1 MTDRYIAR
9 TGRVQSWLDNPES
22 KLPVSCTVF
31 VVDDSME
38 GPNGIESSWRF
49 VSHALRN
56 AAGVAGHLSKLRPRG
71 EENGKGLVA
80 SGPVSFARVYSVLN
94 ETLQN
99 LFQLRPRGAE
109 KGKGLVASGP
119 VSFAKIY
126 SVLNETLRRG
136 GTYKNGACVIHLDAN
151 HADLEEFVDA
161 SRAEL
166 PWVKKCID
174 ITPEWWNELSESLQ
188 EKIFKA
194 IQAGD
199 IWLNK
204 VKYDKRGNRIYGN
217 VCLEIY
223 LPSRGTCLLQHVQ
236 LGSCNVEDL
245 YPAFTEG
252 MRQLVDLHGRTGVG
266 DTGEYLSPDV
276 DRQVGLGVLGLANFL
291 SLQGVSYAAFGEAL
305 EAVNEG
311 LDVETTPA
319 IVLAREWVGAIA
331 GAAQIAR
338 AAGMDRAFTIAPTAS
353 CSYKYKDLEGFTTAP
368 EIAPPISRVVDR
380 DSGTFG
386 VESFDYG
393 NVEIASDVGW
403 YSYKKVVDEICRTFA
418 NTGLFHGYSFNSWSD
433 VVSYDQAFIQDWL
446 QSPQTSLYYAL
457 QVMPDTLRKDDATAI
472 IEGDDYADIFGF
484 ASEMLDDLDADD
496 NDPFCSSCAE

>member
-1 MTDRYIAR
+1 MTDRFIAR

-31 VVDDSME
+31 VVEDSME
-38 GPNGIESSWRF
+38 GPNGIEASWRF

-56 AAGVAGHLSKLRPRG
+56 AAGVAVHLSKLRPRG

-80 SGPVSFARVYSVLN
+80 SGPVSFAR
-94 ETLQN
+94 
-99 LFQLRPRGAE
+99 
-109 KGKGLVASGP
+109 
-119 VSFAKIY
+119 IY

-161 SRAEL
+161 TRAEL

-174 ITPEWWNELSESLQ
+174 VTKEWWDELSVELQ
-188 EKIFKA
+188 EKIFKG

-204 VKYDKRGNRIYGN
+204 VKYNQRGERIYGN

-236 LGSCNVEDL
+236 LGACNVEDL
-245 YPAFTEG
+245 RPAFIEG

-266 DTGEYLSPDV
+266 DTGEYLSPEV

-291 SLQGVSYAAFGEAL
+291 RIHGVSYAAFGEAL
-305 EAVNEG
+305 EAVNAGED
-311 LDVETTPA
+311 LDETPA
-319 IVLAREWVGAIA
+319 TILAREWVAAVA

-338 AAGMDRAFTIAPTAS
+338 AANMERAFTIAPTAS
-353 CSYKYKDLEGFTTAP
+353 CSYQYKDLDGFTTTP
-368 EIAPPISRVVDR
+368 EIAPPISRSVDR

-386 VESFDYG
+386 VQSFEYG
-393 NVEIASDVGW
+393 DVEIASEVGW
-403 YSYKKVVDEICRTFA
+403 DAYKKVADEICRTYA

-433 VVSYDQAFIQDWL
+433 VVTYDQAFINDWFD
-446 QSPQTSLYYAL
+446 SPQTSLYYAL
-457 QVMPDTLRKDDATAI
+457 QVSPDTLRKDDVTAVI
-472 IEGDDYADIFGF
+472 DGDDYQDLFGF
-484 ASEMLDDLDADD
+484 SDLDADD
-496 NDPFCSSCAE
+496 NDLYCSSCAE